1 MNTTETRTLHDAILD
16 EIGPLTGEEDYDI
29 TAIESE
35 LRRLGVTAEQMRLL
49 TADVDGQL
57 AIAAENLNVLVWQIA
72 TEHERLAPAS

>member
-1 MNTTETRTLHDAILD
+1 MNTTDTCALHDAVLA
-16 EIGPLTGEEDYDI
+16 EIGPLTGPEDYDI
-29 TAIESE
+29 PAIVGE
-35 LRRLGVTAEQMRLL
+35 LQRLGVTAKHMELL

>member
-1 MNTTETRTLHDAILD
+1 MNTTETCTLRDAVLA
-16 EIGPLTGEEDYDI
+16 EIGPLTGAEDYDI
-29 TAIESE
+29 DAIVSE
-35 LRRLGVTAEQMRLL
+35 LQRLGVTAKHMELL

>member
-1 MNTTETRTLHDAILD
+1 MNTRTLHDAILD
-16 EIGPLTGEEDYDI
+16 EIGPLTGAEDYDI
-29 TAIESE
+29 PAIVSE
-35 LRRLGVTAEQMRLL
+35 LQRLGVTAKHMELL